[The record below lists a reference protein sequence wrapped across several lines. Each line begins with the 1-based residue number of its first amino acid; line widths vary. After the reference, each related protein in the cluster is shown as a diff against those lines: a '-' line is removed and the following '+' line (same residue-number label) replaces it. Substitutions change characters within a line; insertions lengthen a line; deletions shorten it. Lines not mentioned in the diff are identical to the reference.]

1 MLNASSALEGLL
13 KKLSVLEKANDLVK
27 KETIN
32 VIAAPAVN
40 IINILKNRTEYLR
53 ELELEVQAHTDS
65 MKHLD
70 NENWGSF

>member
-1 MLNASSALEGLL
+1 MLNASSALEELL

-40 IINILKNRTEYLR
+40 IINILKNRT
-53 ELELEVQAHTDS
+53 
-65 MKHLD
+65 
-70 NENWGSF
+70 